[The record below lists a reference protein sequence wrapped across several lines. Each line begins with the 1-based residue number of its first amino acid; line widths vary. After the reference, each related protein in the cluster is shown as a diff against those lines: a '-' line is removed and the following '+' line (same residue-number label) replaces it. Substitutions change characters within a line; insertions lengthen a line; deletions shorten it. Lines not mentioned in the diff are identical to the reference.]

1 MKRKLMML
9 MVVVFTSIA
18 TLSAKNLTVKDVVK
32 NKSVDAIEL
41 KIDLGNI
48 TNMSEK
54 EILAKI
60 GENIRLNTPDN
71 AELQCSVT
79 VKAKVDVGVAEV
91 EISVTVSGNCS
102 EIKKSGKVI
111 AGQIVEEISDY
122 LKKELFE

>member
-1 MKRKLMML
+1 

-18 TLSAKNLTVKDVVK
+18 SLSAKNLTVKDVVN
-32 NKSVDAIEL
+32 NKSEDAIDL

-48 TNMSEK
+48 TNMSKK

-60 GENIRLNTPDN
+60 GQNITINTPDN
-71 AELQCSVT
+71 VELQCSVT
-79 VKAKVDVGVAEV
+79 VKAKVNVGVAEI

-102 EIKKSGKVI
+102 EIRKSGKVI

>member
-9 MVVVFTSIA
+9 MFVVFTSIA

-41 KIDLGNI
+41 KIDLGNV
-48 TNMSEK
+48 TNMSVK
-54 EILAKI
+54 EINSKI
-60 GENIRLNTPDN
+60 NAFISKNTPN
-71 AELQCSVT
+71 NSELQCSVT
-79 VKAKVDVGVAEV
+79 VKATVNVGVAEV

-122 LKKELFE
+122 LKKELFD